1 MGLLRFF
8 KSKSTQHLS
17 DLANHDLLLES
28 QNQKLSEVDS
38 ISSLSSSSSSLNINE
53 DHHNTGG
60 VAIFSLSSSSS
71 SSSIDEDIE
80 TSSFMSTRILPI
92 GFYREQDQTPT
103 STSTSSSSL
112 STNSNDKNSTTIT
125 KRFNTYRPYEDDQLQ
140 FQSNGSNTSSSS
152 SSSSSSSVPTKKE
165 IYITQ
170 TRTQNNP
177 IITNSNTPMAV
188 PIKTTTTTTHCSPID
203 ILTIEQNLFNMVR
216 FDSVKSNFCD
226 YYQLGDFV
234 RSGGFSDIH
243 EGIRLSDN
251 KQVVV
256 KFIPKEKTKNWLM
269 ICQKKYPAEILL
281 HKAVHE
287 TQGIISVFDYFENAQ
302 HWILVMERLRNC
314 QDLFDFLEAKDR
326 GRLSEST
333 ARKFF
338 QQLVHI
344 NLAMLRKGVV
354 HRDLKSENILVD
366 LETESLVLID
376 FGASAIYKSSTSYY
390 SDFHG
395 TKQYK
400 SPEYILKKRYT
411 GVPSTVWTLGVLLYD
426 MVCGSLP
433 FESEDEITGY
443 KLVLKPHL
451 SAELKNLIQRCLAQ
465 NPDRRPSLESLLEHV
480 WVKG

>member
-1 MGLLRFF
+1 M
-8 KSKSTQHLS
+8 STRILPASFYREQEQS
-17 DLANHDLLLES
+17 
-28 QNQKLSEVDS
+28 
-38 ISSLSSSSSSLNINE
+38 
-53 DHHNTGG
+53 TG
-60 VAIFSLSSSSS
+60 SSSSS
-71 SSSIDEDIE
+71 SSS
-80 TSSFMSTRILPI
+80 
-92 GFYREQDQTPT
+92 
-103 STSTSSSSL
+103 
-112 STNSNDKNSTTIT
+112 TNATD
-125 KRFNTYRPYEDDQLQ
+125 KRFNTYHPYETEPLQ
-140 FQSNGSNTSSSS
+140 FPATTSSANSTKKEILINRHATASGNAAGGAAPSSSS
-152 SSSSSSSVPTKKE
+152 SS
-165 IYITQ
+165 
-170 TRTQNNP
+170 RM
-177 IITNSNTPMAV
+177 TNYRS
-188 PIKTTTTTTHCSPID
+188 TTDS
-203 ILTIEQNLFNMVR
+203 LTIEQNLFNMVR
-216 FDSVKSNFCD
+216 FDVVKTNFCD

-251 KQVVV
+251 KPIVV

-269 ICQKKYPAEILL
+269 ISQKKYPAEILL

-287 TQGIISVFDYFENAQ
+287 IQGIIHVLDYFENAE

-326 GRLSEST
+326 GRLSEAT

-338 QQLVHI
+338 QQLVQI

-366 LETESLVLID
+366 LDTESLVLID

-400 SPEYILKKRYT
+400 SPEYILKKRYL

-433 FESEDEITGY
+433 FENEEEITSY
-443 KLVLKPHL
+443 KLVLRPHL
-451 SAELKNLIQRCLAQ
+451 SGELKNLIQRCLAQ
-465 NPDRRPSLESLLEHV
+465 NPDRRPSLEALLEHA
-480 WVKG
+480 WVKLS